1 MNILTFYAGREDN
14 GDLYLYWHHPVFKN
28 GMWQT
33 THKFEEEIYIG
44 GNDILPEVKSLPHE
58 SKRVTMAL
66 VQGREEDLLMAVLR
80 KVAECY
86 DGKTIDNI
94 IQQLEA
100 VLKEKKGRDNER

>member
-14 GDLYLYWHHPVFKN
+14 GDLYIYRHHPVFKN
-28 GMWQT
+28 GMWQS
-33 THKFEEEIYIG
+33 THKFEDDIYIG

-66 VQGREEDLLMAVLR
+66 VQGREEDLLVAVLR
-80 KVAECY
+80 KVSECY

-100 VLKEKKGRDNER
+100 VLKEKKGKR

>member
-14 GDLYLYWHHPVFKN
+14 GDLYLYGHHPVFRD
-28 GMWQT
+28 GMWQSN
-33 THKFEEEIYIG
+33 HKRDEEIYIG
-44 GNDILPEVKSLPHE
+44 GNDVLPEVKSLPHK

-66 VQGREEDLLMAVLR
+66 VQGREEDLLVAVLR

-86 DGKTIDNI
+86 GGKTIENV

-100 VLKEKKGRDNER
+100 VKKEREGKK